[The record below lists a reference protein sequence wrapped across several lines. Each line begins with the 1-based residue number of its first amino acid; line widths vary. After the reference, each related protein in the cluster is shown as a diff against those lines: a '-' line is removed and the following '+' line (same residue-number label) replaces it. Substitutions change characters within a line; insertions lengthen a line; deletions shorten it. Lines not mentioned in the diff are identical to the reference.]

1 MSKPI
6 ITSPNFRLRAVA
18 LAASCSLLLVGCG
31 GGSGSSSSGTTE
43 PEPPRQDNL
52 AAIEAA
58 KTTLTLTQN
67 AFTELP
73 ADATDQQKLEAQQA
87 IHTAATQLIATLR
100 SHDGSQEDITAAET
114 VRDAAEAMVTDLTAK
129 IAEAERIH
137 NENLAAINPART
149 ALTDAQS
156 AYAALPADATDQQK
170 LEAQRAIHTAAT
182 QLIATLRSHD
192 GSQEDITAAETV
204 RDAAQGMVTEL
215 ETKIARDMEEAERM
229 QMIADQTQVIT
240 DALTELNTALAA
252 LSATDPTAEQVQAV
266 SDARA
271 ALQAAVTAGTLVPAQ
286 SKVDAQVAIA
296 TSKIEIDNANRRIQ
310 MAKEEAER
318 RSRQEAAIT
327 AAETVLTNAETAFTN
342 LGADATDQQKL
353 EAQQAIHT
361 AATQLI
367 NTLRANQGSQED
379 ITAAIAK
386 QTSAQTMIT
395 QLQGAI
401 ADAAAEQERQR
412 MAAIT
417 TAKIALTT
425 AEAALTA
432 LPANATDQQKLE
444 AQQAIHTA
452 ATTLIATLQANQGSQ
467 EDITTAVGKQ
477 AVAQSMITQ
486 LETAI
491 AAAATEQERQRM
503 AAINTARTALT
514 DAQSAF
520 TALPA
525 DATDQQKLE
534 AQQAIHTAATQL
546 INTLQANQGSQEDID
561 AAGTVRAAAETM
573 VNNLTAKIARDKEE
587 AERMQ
592 MIADQ
597 TQDITDALAELDTA
611 LAALSATDP
620 TAEQVQAVSDAR
632 AALQAAVTAGTLV
645 PAQSKVDAQV
655 AIATSKVE
663 IDNANR
669 RIQMAMEEER
679 MAAITTAKT
688 ALTTAETAFAD
699 LDDDATDQQKLD
711 AQRAIH
717 TAATTLISTL
727 QANEGSQDD
736 INTAIGKKAVAEAMI
751 LQLETAIAAADAQEQ
766 LRKTGL
772 INAAKTALT
781 DAETAFTDLDD
792 DATDQQK
799 LDAQRAI
806 HTAATN
812 LIATLNAND
821 GSQDDITA
829 AEMKRDTAQ
838 GMVTELEIKIA
849 KMKEEAERTK
859 MMADQTQAITDAL
872 TALNTAL
879 DELSATEPTTEQVDA
894 VTEAKNALQAAVTA
908 GTLVPADNKAKVD
921 SMVAIGIAET
931 KIKDANRTIASNN
944 NAAKQATIKM
954 AEKLFDGIA
963 SRSTVNDANRRN
975 ATYGTGSDAD
985 KIQVLIGTADG
996 VNLSEDENTP
1006 VPDLYGWKGKRYHA
1020 EPDGNGTYEA
1030 HVYSNAKVVEGK
1042 KFGRMASPS
1051 DNYKYQLDSDGRYS
1065 LAAELDNNAK
1075 AKSTE
1080 FPAVGTKTIKRDDDS
1095 LAVEFTGTYDGVQGT
1110 YRCAVVASDNTCTV
1124 TVAANGF
1131 TFAAT
1136 GTGSGW
1142 FFKPTDPNEKVKSDP
1157 STNFASYGWWSHET
1171 EDEKDFLASSFTDLV
1186 APATN
1191 PTVATATG
1199 VDSLNG
1205 KATYSGG
1212 AAGKYALYNPLDKS
1226 QSAAG
1231 HFTAKVNLEAN
1242 FDSATET
1249 DRNISG
1255 TINTFRDGDKS
1266 LNWSVKLQGLH
1277 NSKLIN
1283 TALLSNTGSIDS
1295 ASVSIGGVSS
1305 AVTPVAVWTID
1316 EAAAS
1321 HRDSTW
1327 SLQLYN
1333 SVDSGEDP
1341 TAVGNDNAPEFG
1353 TGLFYTEYGGI
1364 GKMVGA
1370 FGVNLDD

>member
-52 AAIEAA
+52 AAIQAA

-67 AFTELP
+67 ALTALP

-137 NENLAAINPART
+137 KENLAAINPART

-170 LEAQRAIHTAAT
+170 LEAQQAIHTAAT

-310 MAKEEAER
+310 MAM
-318 RSRQEAAIT
+318 QQQAAIT

-386 QTSAQTMIT
+386 QTLAQTRIT

-597 TQDITDALAELDTA
+597 TQVITDALTELNTA
-611 LAALSATDP
+611 LAALSATTDP

-655 AIATSKVE
+655 AIATSKIE

-688 ALTTAETAFAD
+688 ALTTAEAALTALPAN
-699 LDDDATDQQKLD
+699 ATDQQKLE
-711 AQRAIH
+711 AQQAIH
-717 TAATTLISTL
+717 TAATTLIATL
-727 QANEGSQDD
+727 QANQGSQED
-736 INTAIGKKAVAEAMI
+736 INAAIGKQAVAQSMI
-751 LQLETAIAAADAQEQ
+751 TQLQGAIAAAAAEQERQ
-766 LRKTGL
+766 KKAAITT
-772 INAAKTALT
+772 AKTALT
-781 DAETAFTDLDD
+781 NAETAFTDLGD
-792 DATDQQK
+792 DATDKQK
-799 LDAQRAI
+799 LEAQQAI
-806 HTAATN
+806 HTAATT
-812 LIATLNAND
+812 LIATLQANQ
-821 GSQDDITA
+821 GSQEDINAAIGKQAVAQSMITQLQRQEMITA
-829 AEMKRDTAQ
+829 KRT
-838 GMVTELEIKIA
+838 
-849 KMKEEAERTK
+849 
-859 MMADQTQAITDAL
+859 AITDAL

-879 DELSATEPTTEQVDA
+879 TALSTTDPTDEQVNDVSDKKA
-894 VTEAKNALQAAVTA
+894 ALQKALDDAPKDLIPGDDSDRLDSVAKIIEADQRITIAKTMIATKNETDNKNKIEMNKKLFNGITIRVEGDNNTA
-908 GTLVPADNKAKVD
+908 GRLDAEYDDSNTNILKVLV
-921 SMVAIGIAET
+921 
-931 KIKDANRTIASNN
+931 
-944 NAAKQATIKM
+944 
-954 AEKLFDGIA
+954 
-963 SRSTVNDANRRN
+963 
-975 ATYGTGSDAD
+975 GTGT
-985 KIQVLIGTADG
+985 GTD
-996 VNLSEDENTP
+996 LSEDKGTA
-1006 VPDLYGWKGKRYHA
+1006 VPQLYGWMGKRYHK
-1020 EPDGNGTYEA
+1020 PDGTGTYEA
-1030 HVYSNAKVVEGK
+1030 HVYSNSKVVEGM
-1042 KFGRMASPS
+1042 KFGHETLTDGYR
-1051 DNYKYQLDSDGRYS
+1051 YTLTDGRYKLTDKS
-1065 LAAELDNNAK
+1065 NDGGINELENNPK
-1075 AKSTE
+1075 ARSE
-1080 FPAVGTKTIKRDDDS
+1080 RFPGAGTKTIERPEDS
-1095 LAVEFTGTYDGVQGT
+1095 LAVEFEGTYDGVRGK
-1110 YRCAVVASDNTCTV
+1110 YRCSVTTASGTCTV
-1124 TVAANGF
+1124 QRTDTKPIF
-1131 TFAAT
+1131 SFA
-1136 GTGSGW
+1136 GTNASW
-1142 FFKPTDPNEKVKSDP
+1142 FFKPTNPNDRLKSDT
-1157 STNFASYGWWSHET
+1157 TNFVSYGWWLHKT
-1171 EDEKDFLASSFTDLV
+1171 ENEKEFHASSFTDIVSGSGTAIEV
-1186 APATN
+1186 AADVN
-1191 PTVATATG
+1191 KLRG
-1199 VDSLNG
+1199 S
-1205 KATYSGG
+1205 ATYSGG
-1212 AAGKYALYNPLDKS
+1212 AAGKYAFYNPLDES
-1226 QSAAG
+1226 RSSAG
-1231 HFTAKVNLEAN
+1231 HFTAKVELKAN
-1242 FDSATET
+1242 FSDTS
-1249 DRNISG
+1249 NISG
-1255 TINTFRDGDKS
+1255 TINTFRDGDNNP
-1266 LNWSVKLQGLH
+1266 LNWSVKLQGLQGS
-1277 NSKLIN
+1277 NLRD
-1283 TALLSNTGSIDS
+1283 TALLSGTGEIN
-1295 ASVSIGGVSS
+1295 ATSVS
-1305 AVTPVAVWTID
+1305 PVAVWAID
-1316 EAAAS
+1316 GTAVGHANSAW
-1321 HRDSTW
+1321 D
-1327 SLQLYN
+1327 LQLYDN
-1333 SVDSGEDP
+1333 NESDVD
-1341 TAVGNDNAPEFG
+1341 APEVG
-1353 TGLFYTEYGGI
+1353 TGTFYTEYGGI

-1370 FGVNLDD
+1370 FGVNLDE